1 MRKSSSH
8 SRQRGPKGTRP
19 LRIAELLQRELSMLI
34 ARELSDPRVG
44 RLTITSVDVAPD
56 MSHAKVYFTHL
67 SGVGDAPQTV
77 SGLNHAAG
85 FLRNA
90 LKGRVQLRVIPE
102 LRFVYDESVEKG
114 VALSH
119 LIDQAVGKDRTDNE

>member
-8 SRQRGPKGTRP
+8 NRQRGPKGTRT
-19 LRIAELLQRELSMLI
+19 LRIAELLQRELSMVI

-44 RLTITSVDVAPD
+44 RLTVTSVDVAPD
-56 MSHAKVYFTHL
+56 LSHAKVFFTHL

-77 SGLNHAAG
+77 SALNRAAG

-90 LKGRVQLRVIPE
+90 LRARVQLRVIPE

-119 LIDQAVGKDRTDNE
+119 LIDQAISTDRKNK

>member
-1 MRKSSSH
+1 MHKSSSH
-8 SRQRGPKGTRP
+8 NRPRGPKGTRT
-19 LRIAELLQRELSMLI
+19 LRIAELLQRELSLLI
-34 ARELSDPRVG
+34 AREVSDPRVG

-56 MSHAKVYFTHL
+56 MSHAKVFFTHL

-119 LIDQAVGKDRTDNE
+119 LIDQAVGKDRDVK